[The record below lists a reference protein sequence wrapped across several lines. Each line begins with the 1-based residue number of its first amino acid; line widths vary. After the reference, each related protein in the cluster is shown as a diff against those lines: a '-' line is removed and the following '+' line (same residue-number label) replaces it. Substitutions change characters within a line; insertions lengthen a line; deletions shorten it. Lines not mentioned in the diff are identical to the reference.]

1 MQQKVHRISLSE
13 SPAVILFIMSK
24 ERITDL
30 EVRLAYL
37 EKIQEEQNRI
47 IFDQQKAMDG
57 LRKEI
62 DQLQGRLEQIGE
74 QSETINQPPP
84 HY

>member
-37 EKIQEEQNRI
+37 EKIQDEQNRI

>member
-1 MQQKVHRISLSE
+1 VQQKVHRISLSE

>member
-1 MQQKVHRISLSE
+1 
-13 SPAVILFIMSK
+13 MSK

>member
-1 MQQKVHRISLSE
+1 
-13 SPAVILFIMSK
+13 MSK

-57 LRKEI
+57 LHKVI
-62 DQLQGRLEQIGE
+62 DQLLGRLEQIGE